1 MKREKALAKNTII
14 IGFGTFLPKLAS
26 IITLPIVTGFLTK
39 AEYGTYDLLLTL
51 IALVLPLATL
61 QIQTAAFRFLVQIRD
76 NKEECSRVITNI
88 VIFTIVCSIIPI
100 MTIFVL
106 IKNYSAYTRLL
117 ICLYFLFDIILQTF
131 QQITRGL
138 GKNTLYSASTILNSA
153 INMVL
158 IYVLIEMC
166 NWGLP
171 GVVGAI
177 TVANFCASLF
187 LFYRAKLFNLISF
200 KLVSKRLTKE
210 MIVYSWPLIPNNLS
224 SWIMTLSDRLLLSM
238 FLGVEVNAVYAVAKK
253 IPNLLTAVQST
264 FSLAWQENA
273 SLSADDSDIDGYYS
287 QMFNLVFDLV
297 IGSCAALIGV
307 SPILFALLIRG
318 NYIEAYYQMPILFI
332 ALTFTTLSSYL
343 AGIYIADKR
352 TKEIGITTTIA
363 AAINLVIDFILIPT
377 IGMWAASL
385 STLIGYLFLFVY
397 RIIDLEKYHKL
408 IINYPH
414 MLFWILV
421 LVLLSILSF
430 INNTIC
436 NFFLLV
442 LGLVVFIY
450 LNRALICK
458 LLNKLLNHKKVNET
472 QK

>member
-51 IALVLPLATL
+51 ISLVLPLATL
-61 QIQTAAFRFLVQIRD
+61 QIQTAAFRFLVQIHD

-88 VIFTIVCSIIPI
+88 VLFTIVCSIIPI
-100 MTIFVL
+100 IIIFVL
-106 IKNYSAYTRLL
+106 INNYSGYTRVL
-117 ICLYFLFDIILQTF
+117 IGLYFLFDIILQTF
-131 QQITRGL
+131 QQIIRGL
-138 GKNTLYSASTILNSA
+138 GKNTLYSASAILNSA

-158 IYVLIEMC
+158 IYVLIKMC

-187 LFYRAKLFNLISF
+187 LFYRGKLFNFISF

-210 MIVYSWPLIPNNLS
+210 MIAYSWPLIPNNLS
-224 SWIMTLSDRLLLSM
+224 SWIMTLSDRLLLSL
-238 FLGVEVNAVYAVAKK
+238 FLGVEVNAIYAVAKK

-318 NYIEAYYQMPILFI
+318 SYIEAYYQMPILFI

-397 RIIDLEKYHKL
+397 RIIDLKKYHKL

-414 MLFWILV
+414 ILFWILV
-421 LVLLSILSF
+421 LVLLSIISF
-430 INNTIC
+430 INNNIC

-450 LNRALICK
+450 LNRVLICK
-458 LLNKLLNHKKVNET
+458 ILNKLLNHKEK
-472 QK
+472 